1 MPLYTSAMRDLG
13 DLELHKPQ
21 RRVPIHEPG
30 GPSGPL
36 RAVLAVLVLVAAAAV
51 LWTFWPAKK
60 GPAVDVRTLTPSATP
75 QPGERPARVEGEN
88 IPLPPLAET
97 DALVRTL
104 VGKLSSHPRVAAWLT
119 TDQLIR
125 NFTVSVINV
134 ADGRTPA
141 RHLRAVRPAGAFA
154 VANEGGVLVVDPASY
169 RRYDDYADAVAALDA
184 EGVARL
190 YVTLGPRIEEA
201 ASELGQPGGF
211 DPVLERAILEL
222 LKTPVVEGQ
231 VALTPK
237 GIGYEY
243 ADARLQS
250 LSGAQRQLLRTGPR
264 NVQIIQAKL
273 REIALH
279 LGIAVPAAD

>member
-1 MPLYTSAMRDLG
+1 MRDLG
-13 DLELHKPQ
+13 DLELYKPQ
-21 RRVPIHEPG
+21 RRVPIQEPRR
-30 GPSGPL
+30 PSGPL
-36 RAVLAVLVLVAAAAV
+36 RAVLAVLLLIAGAAL
-51 LWTFWPAKK
+51 LWTFWPMKK
-60 GPAVDVRTLTPSATP
+60 APAVDVRTTTPSAIP
-75 QPGERPARVEGEN
+75 PSAERPARVEGEN

-97 DALVRTL
+97 DPLVRAL
-104 VGKLSSHPRVAAWLT
+104 LGKLSSHPRVAAWLT

-134 ADGRTPA
+134 AEGRTPS
-141 RHLRAVRPAGAFA
+141 RHLRAVRPSGTFA

-169 RRYDDYADAVAALDA
+169 RRYDDYADAAAALDA

-201 ASELGQPGGF
+201 SSELGQPGGF

-222 LKTPVVEGQ
+222 LKTPVVEGP
-231 VALTPK
+231 VAVTPK
-237 GIGYEY
+237 GLGYEY

-250 LSGAQRQLLRTGPR
+250 LTGAQRQLLRMGPR

-279 LGIAVPAAD
+279 LGIGVPGAD